1 MFPEAHNVRPS
12 LCLLFKACVL
22 ISYHHHH
29 HHFNGQKMFGY
40 TPYEI
45 HLIGHS
51 LGAHT
56 AGEAG
61 RRIRGIRRI
70 TGRLLTKMHS

>member
-1 MFPEAHNVRPS
+1 MFPRAINVRHP

-22 ISYHHHH
+22 VPPHHHLNDQEE
-29 HHFNGQKMFGY
+29 FRYSSGNV
-40 TPYEI
+40 

-61 RRIRGIRRI
+61 RRIPGIRRV
-70 TGRLLTKMHS
+70 TGGLLTKAQG